1 MILRAARWALCLL
14 AIVPQAWASPPDQSP
29 RPMPPPVP
37 RPAAFNADA
46 PAAVATGTVLVS
58 IIPRLRPDHL
68 LQRKT
73 PSTPLPATQTPLA
86 GSTRQ
91 KPGICGVSAIK
102 GQALRPIPA
111 KLKGCK
117 LTDGVLVTSV
127 SGVALSTPAKIDCTT
142 AKALNA
148 WVEGAVLPS
157 VGNWGGG
164 VAKINI
170 AASYACR
177 PRNNRKGGKI
187 SEHGKGRAVDISA
200 IVLQDGKMISVLKD
214 WGSGKRGKI
223 LKKVR
228 KAACGPFN
236 TVLGPGSDRFHRDHF
251 HFDTARGRG
260 PYCR

>member
-1 MILRAARWALCLL
+1 MTLRAARWALCLL
-14 AIVPQAWASPPDQSP
+14 AMAPQVWASPPVQSP
-29 RPMPPPVP
+29 RPMP
-37 RPAAFNADA
+37 RPAAFNASA
-46 PAAVATGTVLVS
+46 PAAVAPGALLVS
-58 IIPRLRPDHL
+58 ISPRLRPDHL
-68 LQRKT
+68 LQPK
-73 PSTPLPATQTPLA
+73 PLTTSLQATQAPLVV
-86 GSTRQ
+86 STKQ
-91 KPGICGVSAIK
+91 KSGICGVSSIK
-102 GQALRPIPA
+102 GQAIKPIRA
-111 KLKGCK
+111 KLEGCGLK
-117 LTDGVLVTSV
+117 DGVVVTSV

-157 VGNWGGG
+157 VGKLGGG

-177 PRNNRKGGKI
+177 ARNNRKGGKI

-200 IVLQDGKMISVLKD
+200 IVLQNGKVISVLKD

-223 LKKVR
+223 LKKIR
-228 KAACGPFN
+228 KSACGPFS